1 MPCLPP
7 ASNAS
12 FGDYIQY
19 YTQRNGITIN
29 RLATC
34 ARMNQ
39 PHLYKIINGAIHD
52 VPVDILV
59 NICLALRLSVEEAKD
74 LLARKERAFSPAD
87 PAHQVYLRLIG
98 DYHGKAIDY
107 KDTTAIMDFL
117 READETLRKVGF
129 AELPKSRNYLY
140 Y

>member
-1 MPCLPP
+1 MSCQPP
-7 ASNAS
+7 TSNAS
-12 FGDYIQY
+12 FGDFIRY

-59 NICLALRLSVEEAKD
+59 SICLALRLSVEEAKD

-98 DYHGKAIDY
+98 NYHEKAIDY
-107 KDTTAIMDFL
+107 KDTTVVMDFL
-117 READETLRKVGF
+117 QEADETLHKEGF
-129 AELPKSRNYLY
+129 AELPKNRNYLY
-140 Y
+140 C